1 MGGTVEVEGLSKSYG
16 RQNIWHD
23 VSLTLPQGE
32 ITALLGPS
40 GTGKSVFLKS
50 VMGIVEPEA
59 GTILINGVDMVKAK
73 ESRRLEM
80 RKAFGVLFQDGA
92 LFGSMNVYDNVAF
105 PLREHT
111 RKSESEIREIVMANL
126 DLVGLVGQEHK
137 VPGEISGGMK
147 KRAGLARSL
156 VTDPEII
163 LIDEPDSG
171 LDPVR
176 TSNLA
181 QLLMDVNTATDATML
196 VVTHNIELARTLPD
210 NLGMLYRRE
219 LVMFGPREDFL
230 LTDHPVVSQFMS
242 GDPDGPIGMS
252 EETDHRR
259 FDPYDIEDDLPSPN
273 GGGGGV
279 GVAVRPRHSG
289 ARAIEVL
296 PLQLASSDGAIRAG
310 GQRHRERVSSGESRL
325 IVADDEEKERG
336 SGVRTKGAVTR
347 ALTSVGDVFA
357 LGLDTLRATFRRP
370 FAGREALEQ
379 FWFVVSVSWVPAI
392 LVAIPFGAVIALQLG
407 TLTVQV
413 GAQSFTGAA
422 SVLAVIQQAAPIVTT
437 LVIAGA
443 GGAAICADLGARSI
457 RDEIDAMKVIGV
469 SPVQRLVVPRV
480 LACVGA
486 AVLLNGLVS
495 VVGVLGGYFFNVIV
509 QGGTPGAYLASFT
522 ALAQIQDL
530 YVGELKAVIFGFIA
544 GVIACHRGLN
554 TAPGPKGVGD
564 SVNQS
569 VVITFLMLFFVNFV
583 ITTLY
588 LQLVPGKGA

>member
-1 MGGTVEVEGLSKSYG
+1 MGGTVEVTGLTKSFG
-16 RQNIWHD
+16 RQNIWQD
-23 VSLTLPQGE
+23 VTMTLPPGE

-50 VMGIVEPEA
+50 VMGLIDPEA
-59 GTILINGVDMVKAK
+59 GSILIDGVDMVTAK
-73 ESRRLEM
+73 ESRRLAL
-80 RKAFGVLFQDGA
+80 RKKFGVLFQDGA

-111 RKSESEIREIVMANL
+111 RLSEAQIRDIVFEKL
-126 DLVGLVGQEHK
+126 DLVGLLGTEHK
-137 VPGEISGGMK
+137 LPGEISGGMK
-147 KRAGLARSL
+147 KRAGLARAM
-156 VTDPEII
+156 VTNPEII

-181 QLLMDVNTATDATML
+181 QLLVEVNTATDATML

-219 LVMFGPREDFL
+219 LVMFGPREEFL

-242 GDPDGPIGMS
+242 GDPMGPIGMS
-252 EETDHRR
+252 EETDHGRN
-259 FDPYDIEDDLPSPN
+259 DPAGYDDYVAGPD
-273 GGGGGV
+273 GGTSV
-279 GVAVRPRHSG
+279 MTRHSG

-296 PLQLASSDGAIRAG
+296 PRQLVPHSGAVRAG
-310 GQRHRERVSSGESRL
+310 GMRHRERVTQGGSHL
-325 IVADDEEKERG
+325 YVADDEDRHR
-336 SGVRTKGAVTR
+336 VPPVPRPNPLTR
-347 ALTSVGDVFA
+347 ALRATGDLFA
-357 LGLDTLRATFRRP
+357 LGMDTVSLSFKRP
-370 FAGREALEQ
+370 FALKEAIEQ
-379 FWFVVSVSWVPAI
+379 FWFVVSISWLPAL

-407 TLTVQV
+407 TLTVQI

-422 SVLAVIQQAAPIVTT
+422 SVLAVVQQAAPIVTT

-443 GGAAICADLGARSI
+443 GGAAICAEIGSRRI
-457 RDEIDAMKVIGV
+457 RDEIDALRVIGI

-480 LACVGA
+480 LACMA
-486 AVLLNGLVS
+486 AAALLNGLVS
-495 VVGVLGGYFFNVIV
+495 VVGVLGGYFFNVVV

-522 ALAQIQDL
+522 ALAQIEDL
-530 YVGELKAVIFGFIA
+530 WVGEIKAVIFGFLA
-544 GVIACHRGLN
+544 GVIACYRGLN

-564 SVNQS
+564 AVNQS
-569 VVITFLMLFFVNFV
+569 VVITFLLLFFVNFV

-588 LQLVPGKGA
+588 LQLFPGKGA